1 MWNTKSNFSYRR
13 LRVPSLDYVNII
25 SYQQKYLQDQ
35 NNGSIYTSRHL
46 HKINLHYPQ
55 VIFNRL
61 YKNESS
67 QESGTLLQLHNLLNR
82 RNVSRNIS
90 GKFHA
95 SLYFLSL
102 VTTCHILAAAMHF
115 FGMSSRSDVPT
126 LNAIPLEILKKPTDV
141 CHKIFNDRMSRLV
154 DHYIIATE
162 YNSLLL
168 AQLPSPLRTV
178 PTLSVTTSPNPHA
191 DRVAAE
197 HSYAHHS
204 NSNTERGNYLPF
216 FKD

>member
-1 MWNTKSNFSYRR
+1 MR
-13 LRVPSLDYVNII
+13 
-25 SYQQKYLQDQ
+25 
-35 NNGSIYTSRHL
+35 
-46 HKINLHYPQ
+46 
-55 VIFNRL
+55 
-61 YKNESS
+61 
-67 QESGTLLQLHNLLNR
+67 NLLNR
-82 RNVSRNIS
+82 RNVSRNTS

-95 SLYFLSL
+95 SLDFLSL

-126 LNAIPLEILKKPTDV
+126 LNAIPLEILKPTDI
-141 CHKIFNDRMSRLV
+141 CRKIFNDRISRLV

-178 PTLSVTTSPNPHA
+178 TTLSVTTSSNPHA

-197 HSYAHHS
+197 HSYALFTQAPVPSHQQQH
-204 NSNTERGNYLPF
+204 RKRQLPSF
-216 FKD
+216 LQRLGEATCIHRYQG